1 VSKPRDGHR
10 LSGLLALLVLVALV
24 VTATGIFPFRQ
35 IVAEG
40 RAVELAEQKLAA
52 LEAENRRLEAEVA
65 ALYTPEEV
73 ERLAREQLGLVRPG
87 EIGYVVVIPPEAET
101 IEPEPEP
108 ELIEAEEGQ
117 PWWRDVWDFLTGRDL
132 VGDG

>member
-1 VSKPRDGHR
+1 MSERRHGMR
-10 LSGLLALLVLVALV
+10 LSGLLALAVLVALV
-24 VTATGIFPFRQ
+24 VTAAGIFPFRQ
-35 IVAEG
+35 IIAQR

-52 LEAENRRLEAEVA
+52 LEEENLRLEAEIA

-73 ERLAREQLGLVRPG
+73 ERLAREKLGVVRPG
-87 EIGYVVVIPPEAET
+87 EIGYVVVTPPGAEVV
-101 IEPEPEP
+101 EPEPEP
-108 ELIEAEEGQ
+108 VGVEEGQ